1 GNEYQRLEYTPY
13 GELWIEK
20 TSPVKETKFLPYK
33 FTGKER
39 DEETGLYYYGARYLD
54 AKYSRWLSADPAL
67 GEYMGGTS
75 SGEGGIFNT
84 INFNLYHYAGN
95 NPIKYIDPDGRK
107 ELMAEDAQGRP
118 IAALN
123 PVKPAEF
130 SQHMFTPA
138 EGFEQGFEDTA
149 CNATAALNVVSI
161 QYTKETGKS
170 LSYAEGID
178 IMKNNIGDT
187 DKGQVFIKKTDATVT
202 DIASAVGSMAKYIN
216 KKQGENIFA
225 GRFWYSKKSSEDYAA
240 TYRIDVMD
248 SVNYPSH
255 FVNNEGDNKSDSTKI
270 NILDTYDG
278 KHKTRLKTER
288 QRVNEFYY
296 IVPKKQEE

>member
-1 GNEYQRLEYTPY
+1 MSTIIDVLLKRKHSIIENSY
-13 GELWIEK
+13 GTWA
-20 TSPVKETKFLPYK
+20 
-33 FTGKER
+33 R
-39 DEETGLYYYGARYLD
+39 DVLTLKRTH
-54 AKYSRWLSADPAL
+54 WLLQHPS
-67 GEYMGGTS
+67 E
-75 SGEGGIFNT
+75 
-84 INFNLYHYAGN
+84 
-95 NPIKYIDPDGRK
+95 K
-107 ELMAEDAQGRP
+107 ELFLCCGSS
-118 IAALN
+118 
-123 PVKPAEF
+123 F

-161 QYTKETGKS
+161 QYTKETGKA

-178 IMKNNIGDT
+178 IMKNSIGDT
-187 DKGQVFIKKTDATVT
+187 DEGQVFIKKTDATVT
-202 DIASAVGSMAKYIN
+202 DIASAVGGMAKYIN
-216 KKQGENIFA
+216 KKQGENIFV

-255 FVNNEGDNKSDSTKI
+255 FVNNEGDNKKDPTKI

-288 QRVNEFYY
+288 QMVNEFYY